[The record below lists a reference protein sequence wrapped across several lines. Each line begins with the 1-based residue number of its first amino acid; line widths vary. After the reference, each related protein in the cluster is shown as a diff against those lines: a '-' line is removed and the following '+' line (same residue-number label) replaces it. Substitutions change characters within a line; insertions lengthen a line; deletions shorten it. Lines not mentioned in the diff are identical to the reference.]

1 MEVHNY
7 DETVFDASVFIST
20 FGMGYCAIVGT
31 IETVKAI
38 FGPAPVLDTFLAY
51 GGLFVVSLICF
62 IIFSMSKPVD

>member
-1 MEVHNY
+1 MAKL
-7 DETVFDASVFIST
+7 FLMLLSL

-62 IIFSMSKPVD
+62 IIFGMSKPVD

>member
-1 MEVHNY
+1 M
-7 DETVFDASVFIST
+7 TKLFLMLLSL

-51 GGLFVVSLICF
+51 GGLLYSA
-62 IIFSMSKPVD
+62 